1 MAISVGDRIPSVK
14 LINQIGEGDVRQID
28 IAERIAGKRAVIFGL
43 PGAYTGICSAAH
55 LPSFIRTADG
65 FRAKG
70 IDEIICVSVN
80 DVRVMNHWGTHSG
93 AHDAGILM
101 LADWDSEL
109 TKALGLEF
117 SVPAL
122 GFKDRMTR
130 CAMLVEDGVVRVLQF
145 EEDHGVCNLTAGETL
160 LEMV

>member
-1 MAISVGDRIPSVK
+1 MTVSVGDRIPSVS
-14 LINQIGEGDVRQID
+14 LINQQGEEIEQID
-28 IAERIAGKRAVIFGL
+28 IAARIAGKRAVIFGL
-43 PGAYTGICSAAH
+43 PGAYTGICSSAH
-55 LPSFIRTADG
+55 LPSFIRTADA

-130 CAMLVEDGVVRVLQF
+130 CAMLVEDGVVKVLQF
-145 EEDHGVCNLTAGETL
+145 ENDHGVCDLTAGETL

>member
-1 MAISVGDRIPSVK
+1 MTVSVGERIPSVN
-14 LINQIGEGDVRQID
+14 LINQLGDDVEQID
-28 IAERIAGKRAVIFGL
+28 IAARIAGKRVVIFGL
-43 PGAYTGICSAAH
+43 PGAYTGICSSAH
-55 LPSFIRTADG
+55 LPSFIRTADA

-70 IDEIICVSVN
+70 VDEIICVSVN
-80 DVRVMNHWGTHSG
+80 DVRVMNHWGDGSG

-109 TKALGLEF
+109 TKSLGLEF

-130 CAMLVEDGVVRVLQF
+130 CAMLVEDGVVNVLQF
-145 EEDHGVCNLTAGETL
+145 EEDNGVCDLTAGETL
-160 LEMV
+160 LEKV